1 MLFILT
7 GNSLN
12 DNDDDSVSSLVIDT
26 NSNVD
31 KEKAQ
36 IEAIFVSS
44 VTTKLRSLLLVWV
57 IDTKCDLRGVQLGE
71 GEGFSLLM

>member
-1 MLFILT
+1 MLLILT

-31 KEKAQ
+31 KEKAH

-44 VTTKLRSLLLVWV
+44 VTTKLR
-57 IDTKCDLRGVQLGE
+57 
-71 GEGFSLLM
+71 

>member
-1 MLFILT
+1 MLKNDQQETKLTERCCKISSMSFILT

-31 KEKAQ
+31 KEKAH

-44 VTTKLRSLLLVWV
+44 VTTKLRS
-57 IDTKCDLRGVQLGE
+57 
-71 GEGFSLLM
+71 

>member
-12 DNDDDSVSSLVIDT
+12 YSDDDSVSSLVIDT
-26 NSNVD
+26 NTNVD
-31 KEKAQ
+31 KEKAH

-44 VTTKLRSLLLVWV
+44 VITKLRS
-57 IDTKCDLRGVQLGE
+57 
-71 GEGFSLLM
+71 